1 MMIRGVTGKRD
12 TIMWKLAG
20 TEQPHPTRPKE
31 GQHRIGRTSV
41 RMQDVRNRRAGPAPK
56 ASVSAQENVRTS
68 RPIIGRGGAAG
79 SLEYIPS
86 KAMTALL
93 SLCLSQSAHF
103 TDSDSCFAMHDIMV
117 LFCER
122 TGALCYK
129 ADESADESKK

>member
-1 MMIRGVTGKRD
+1 MIRGVTGKRE
-12 TIMWKLAG
+12 TIMWKLAPG
-20 TEQPHPTRPKE
+20 TEQPHATRAKE

-41 RMQDVRNRRAGPAPK
+41 RMQDVRNRRGPAPK
-56 ASVSAQENVRTS
+56 ASVSSQENVRTS
-68 RPIIGRGGAAG
+68 RPIIGRCGAAG
-79 SLEYIPS
+79 ILEYIPS
-86 KAMTALL
+86 TAMTALL
-93 SLCLSQSAHF
+93 SLFLSQSAHF